1 MIVSIIREKQGA
13 EPPCS
18 HGLKGFQH
26 RIGCGAVDSADP
38 VREEPLLFFVASGIE
53 KGLTEMGV
61 HPHIRRGIFTATSFK
76 QLQRREG

>member
-1 MIVSIIREKQGA
+1 MIVSITREKQGA

-26 RIGCGAVDSADP
+26 RIGCGTVDPADP

-53 KGLTEMGV
+53 KSLTEMGV
-61 HPHIRRGIFTATSFK
+61 HPHIRRGIFAATSFK